1 MAHSFVLRT
10 RGFASQ
16 EGPGPR
22 PQGGCPHEGAG
33 TTLGR
38 RRGLAAFRGPVSANA
53 RHVVSTGMRAC
64 MVWCNYLHHP
74 RRDLSTV
81 NRFPVTSDTPSG
93 TSKRASSR
101 TPIGRPQG
109 SPGRRSCSRAP
120 IPPCSPTR
128 CSHAIGTAL
137 THACE
142 RDYQIGKTT
151 GRDIPDETNG
161 TCSENWLS
169 KIVMKSQSTGESTN
183 LAGICWTGR
192 QRGI

>member
-1 MAHSFVLRT
+1 MVANARMAHSFVLRT

-64 MVWCNYLHHP
+64 MVWCNYVHHP

-120 IPPCSPTR
+120 IPRAAQQGAPTPSVRRSRTPVRGTIKSARRPGGTFPTR
-128 CSHAIGTAL
+128 QTGHVRKIG
-137 THACE
+137 C
-142 RDYQIGKTT
+142 R
-151 GRDIPDETNG
+151 
-161 TCSENWLS
+161 
-169 KIVMKSQSTGESTN
+169 KS
-183 LAGICWTGR
+183 
-192 QRGI
+192 